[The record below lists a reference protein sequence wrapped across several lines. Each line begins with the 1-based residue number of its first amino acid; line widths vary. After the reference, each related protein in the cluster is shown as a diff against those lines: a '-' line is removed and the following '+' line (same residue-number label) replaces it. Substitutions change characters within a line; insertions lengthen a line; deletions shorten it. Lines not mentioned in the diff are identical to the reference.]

1 MRVLKLIV
9 NTKVSG
15 LGSYIR
21 ILIKINHI
29 KINHIRR
36 EVSPLRRGLKWQIYE
51 EIEVWC
57 RIKYEKLYVTVMD

>member
-29 KINHIRR
+29 RR
-36 EVSPLRRGLKWQIYE
+36 EVSPLRRGLKWQIYK

>member
-29 KINHIRR
+29 RH
-36 EVSPLRRGLKWQIYE
+36 EVSPLRKGLKWQIYE